1 MTVRL
6 RPHHLLCLL
15 TYAGKGYSP
24 TFVANYDAIA
34 DRLRGGE
41 ALEVVAGP
49 DDICAPLLDDPEA
62 HCRRDSVAE
71 RDRLAAGDVGAL
83 LGLTVRTGLRLELD
97 AKRLEAM
104 RKAFS
109 AGLTRAACAGC
120 EWHELCTAIASG
132 EYCGTRL

>member
-83 LGLTVRTGLRLELD
+83 LGLTVRTGLRLELG

-109 AGLTRAACAGC
+109 AGLTRAACADC

-132 EYCGTRL
+132 EYRGTRL